1 MPGARGSQPHTR
13 SYYAAT
19 AAAMPDHPVLA
30 GQEAADVCVVGAGFT
45 GVATALTLAERG
57 YSVVV
62 LEANRVGW
70 GASGRNGGQ
79 LIGGIS
85 GERRLSS
92 QLGPERSELM
102 AVLRWRGNDIV
113 RERVARY
120 GIDCDLKDGYID
132 VAIKARHMRELRES
146 YDTLAVHD
154 APHEYR
160 LIEKEEVQALLGT
173 TAYIGGL
180 LSMDNGHLHPL
191 NLCLGEAR
199 AACEL
204 GVRIFEGSAVTH
216 IEHGSRPRAVTAAG
230 SVTADAVVLAGNA
243 YHALERRHLSGL
255 VFPAG
260 SFIIATEPLDP
271 GLAADI
277 NGQDLAVCDTNNVL
291 DYYRFSADK
300 RMLFG
305 GRCNYSGRD
314 PASISGTMAP
324 RMRKIYPQLSDVGID
339 YEWGGKIGVV
349 INRIPL
355 LGRTAPNVFYAQGYS
370 GHGVNVT
377 HLAGEIMADAVSGT
391 MERLDVFEQI
401 RHVRIPLGQWVGNQL
416 VALGMIYF
424 RLKDL
429 L

>member
-1 MPGARGSQPHTR
+1 M
-13 SYYAAT
+13 
-19 AAAMPDHPVLA
+19 
-30 GQEAADVCVVGAGFT
+30 
-45 GVATALTLAERG
+45 
-57 YSVVV
+57 
-62 LEANRVGW
+62 GW

-146 YDTLAVHD
+146 YDTLVVHD

-260 SFIIATEPLDP
+260 SFIIATKPLDP
-271 GLAADI
+271 GLAEAI

>member
-1 MPGARGSQPHTR
+1 M
-13 SYYAAT
+13 
-19 AAAMPDHPVLA
+19 
-30 GQEAADVCVVGAGFT
+30 
-45 GVATALTLAERG
+45 
-57 YSVVV
+57 
-62 LEANRVGW
+62 
-70 GASGRNGGQ
+70 
-79 LIGGIS
+79 
-85 GERRLSS
+85 
-92 QLGPERSELM
+92 
-102 AVLRWRGNDIV
+102 
-113 RERVARY
+113 
-120 GIDCDLKDGYID
+120 
-132 VAIKARHMRELRES
+132 
-146 YDTLAVHD
+146 
-154 APHEYR
+154 
-160 LIEKEEVQALLGT
+160 
-173 TAYIGGL
+173 
-180 LSMDNGHLHPL
+180 
-191 NLCLGEAR
+191 
-199 AACEL
+199 
-204 GVRIFEGSAVTH
+204 TH

-260 SFIIATEPLDP
+260 SFIIATKPLDP
-271 GLAADI
+271 GLAEAI